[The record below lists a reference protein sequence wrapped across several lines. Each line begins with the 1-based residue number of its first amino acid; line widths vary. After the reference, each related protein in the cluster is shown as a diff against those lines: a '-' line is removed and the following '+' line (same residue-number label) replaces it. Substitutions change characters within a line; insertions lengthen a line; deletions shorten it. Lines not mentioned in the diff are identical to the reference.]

1 VIPSGPLVVEMVK
14 IERRHL
20 SWQRGG
26 RLLFQLLGAVGEFE
40 RQLAIERT
48 RASVEQRRSNGGNL
62 GGRRK
67 SYSKQK
73 HQLGH
78 RLRGEVMTVSKF
90 AAALGLSKGSVH
102 RLLLEPLKAGV

>member
-1 VIPSGPLVVEMVK
+1 MDWRGVIFPG
-14 IERRHL
+14 
-20 SWQRGG
+20 RGGTG

-40 RQLAIERT
+40 WQLAIEQT

-67 SYSKQK
+67 SYSKQQQ
-73 HQLGH
+73 QLGH
-78 RLRGEVMTVSKF
+78 RLRGEGMTVSKF
-90 AAALGLSKGSVH
+90 AAALGLSKGSAH